1 MYGSLLIT
9 TPAGARAVTLD
20 KAQLLI
26 GRADECDIKLDDA
39 LASRRHAL
47 LTCAPDGVRVMD
59 NGSANGTF
67 IGAEK
72 IAPRQPVPLT
82 AGAQF
87 RIGQTVFTY
96 QPPAPARTGDELAVT
111 SAPPPAAAEASRTM
125 VKPRAEKPAAPG
137 GAGSKPAPAAK
148 PGGAGPEPPSGGP
161 PPSFQPPAPPAPEPA
176 PAETAPVG
184 LPRERSSYVR
194 FLPPLY
200 SADDFIGRFL
210 LIFEHIFSPIERT
223 VDNIPHYF
231 DPRLTPPDFLPWLA
245 SWVGLTLDE
254 RWPEARR
261 RELILAAAE
270 LYAWRGTVRG
280 VREFVRLYTGYEPD
294 ITEPGVTGKRAV
306 EAGQAHRFV
315 VRVRVP
321 DPASVNR
328 ALLESVLNAEKPAH
342 TAYQL
347 IIEKA

>member
-1 MYGSLLIT
+1 MTYGSLTIT
-9 TPAGARAVTLD
+9 TAEGTRAVTLD
-20 KAQLLI
+20 KAQVLI
-26 GRADECDIKLDDA
+26 GRADECDIKLDDG

-47 LTCAPDGVRVMD
+47 IICAADGVRVMD

-67 IGAEK
+67 MGAEK

-96 QPPAPARTGDELAVT
+96 QPPAAPTPAPT
-111 SAPPPAAAEASRTM
+111 PPPAAVDAGRTV
-125 VKPRAEKPAAPG
+125 VKARAEKPASTPPG
-137 GAGSKPAPAAK
+137 T
-148 PGGAGPEPPSGGP
+148 P
-161 PPSFQPPAPPAPEPA
+161 PPTFQPPAPAVPEPP
-176 PAETAPVG
+176 PAKHTPAG
-184 LPRERSSYVR
+184 LPAERSSYLR

-200 SADDFIGRFL
+200 SADDFMGRFL
-210 LIFEHIFSPIERT
+210 LIFEHILNPIERT

-231 DPRLTPPDFLPWLA
+231 DPRLAPPDFLPWLA

-261 RELILAAAE
+261 RELILSAAE
-270 LYAWRGTVRG
+270 LYAWRGTLRG
-280 VREFVRLYTGYEPD
+280 VRQFVRLYTGYEPD
-294 ITEPGVTGKRAV
+294 ITEPGVTGTRTV
-306 EAGQAHRFV
+306 PAGQAHRFV
-315 VRVRVP
+315 VHLRVP
-321 DPASVNR
+321 NPDTVNR
-328 ALLESVLNAEKPAH
+328 ALLEAVLNAEKPAH